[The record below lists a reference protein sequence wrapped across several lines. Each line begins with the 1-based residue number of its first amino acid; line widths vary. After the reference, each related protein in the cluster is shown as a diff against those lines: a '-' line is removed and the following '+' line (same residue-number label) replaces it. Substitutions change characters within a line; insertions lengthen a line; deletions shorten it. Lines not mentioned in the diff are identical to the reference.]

1 MIPIDGT
8 DTLVIVGAGSLGQ
21 SYAALLA
28 DAGHQVAVLATPG
41 TAADLC
47 AAGTIQLSG
56 VVKASVPVTAE
67 VPAPAG
73 AISVAKAAASIHGR
87 CGVVFATKAHQLPR
101 AIEDVATLPKVAW
114 ACGVQNGV
122 VKDTILVRTYGRE
135 RVVGS
140 STILGARRVAN
151 GDVTVTALG
160 TTYFGE
166 LGGGTSAR
174 VESIA
179 AALTDARIP
188 SIAVDDI
195 ESVIWSKA
203 CNATGAFGVSV
214 LTGPQAPLI
223 GYDPDLM
230 RAFLSLARETAA
242 VAAALGH
249 PIANHEG
256 LPPVRTWMERDVE
269 EIVAELPPPPTTATA
284 TATARTYPSML
295 QDLMAGRQME
305 VEEVFGAI
313 VAQGEAHGIP
323 VPRLT
328 LVRDLLRG
336 LQPR

>member
-8 DTLVIVGAGSLGQ
+8 DSVVVVGAGSLGQ
-21 SYAALLA
+21 SFATLLSAAGHTVSVVATPQTATDLLA
-28 DAGHQVAVLATPG
+28 AEA
-41 TAADLC
+41 
-47 AAGTIQLSG
+47 IELSG
-56 VVKASVPVTAE
+56 VIQMSVPVTAE

-73 AISVAKAAASIHGR
+73 AVSVTTDAASISGR
-87 CGVVFATKAHQLPR
+87 CGVVFATKAHQLQR
-101 AIEDVATLPKVAW
+101 AIEGAAALPTVAW

-122 VKDTILVRTYGRE
+122 VKDTALVAAYGGE

-140 STILGARRVAN
+140 STILGARRITN
-151 GDVTVTALG
+151 GDVRVTALG

-166 LGGGTSAR
+166 LGGGASAR
-174 VESIA
+174 AQAIA
-179 AALTDARIP
+179 EAFTDARIP
-188 SIAVDDI
+188 SIAVDDV

-214 LTGPQAPLI
+214 LTGPEAPLI

-230 RAFLSLARETAA
+230 RAFLSLVRETAA
-242 VAAALGH
+242 VAEALGH
-249 PIANHEG
+249 RVGNYDG
-256 LPPVRTWMERDVE
+256 LPPVRTWVERDVE
-269 EIVAELPPPPTTATA
+269 ETVAELPPPPPAE
-284 TATARTYPSML
+284 TARTYPSML
-295 QDLMAGRQME
+295 QDLMAGRPME

-313 VAQGEAHGIP
+313 VALGEAHDVP

>member
-1 MIPIDGT
+1 MIPIDET
-8 DTLVIVGAGSLGQ
+8 DSLAVVGAGSLGQ
-21 SYAALLA
+21 TYAALLSA
-28 DAGHQVAVLATPG
+28 AGHTVAVVATPQ
-41 TAADLC
+41 TATDLL
-47 AAGTIQLSG
+47 AAEAIKLSG
-56 VVKASVPVTAE
+56 VIQMSVPVTAK

-73 AISVAKAAASIHGR
+73 AVSVTTDAASIPAH
-87 CGVVFATKAHQLPR
+87 CGVVFATKAHQLQR
-101 AIEDVATLPKVAW
+101 AIEGAAALPTIAW

-122 VKDTILVRTYGRE
+122 VKDTSLAEAYGRE

-140 STILGARRVAN
+140 STILGARRITN

-166 LGGGTSAR
+166 VGGGASAR
-174 VESIA
+174 AQSIA
-179 AALTDARIP
+179 AAFTDARIP

-195 ESVIWSKA
+195 DSVIWSKA

-214 LTGPQAPLI
+214 LTGPEAPLI

-230 RAFLSLARETAA
+230 RAFLSLVRETAA

-249 PIANHEG
+249 PVGNYDG
-256 LPPVRTWMERDVE
+256 LPPVRTWVERDVE
-269 EIVAELPPPPTTATA
+269 EIVAELSPPPSGETV
-284 TATARTYPSML
+284 RTYPSML
-295 QDLMAGRQME
+295 QDLMAGRAME

-313 VAQGEAHGIP
+313 VAQGEAHDIP

-328 LVRDLLRG
+328 FVRDLLRG